1 MKTFYQL
8 LVNTLLAGV
17 TNMYVWFAL
26 VFWAYLET
34 NSVIATSVIGGIFL
48 VNMAFSSFWLGS
60 VVDHNK
66 KKHAMMLSSLA
77 TLLLFASALGIYLH
91 APTGAF
97 QSLNSVW
104 LWVLVVTLMLGVAAG
119 NIRNIA
125 LPTVVTLLVP
135 PENRDKANGLI
146 GTMMG
151 ISFAITS
158 VASGFILAYG
168 GMGWVL
174 SIAVSVT
181 ALAIIHLAFVT
192 VPEEQIIHTET
203 KPKKLDI
210 RGTIKVVGAIP
221 GLFALIFFTTFNNF
235 LGGVFMALMDAY
247 GLSLV
252 SVQTWGTMF
261 AVLSSGFIL
270 GGLIVAKKGL
280 GANPLKTLFKASI
293 VMWISCIFFTIQPSI
308 ILLAAGML
316 LWMTLSPFIEATEQT
331 IIQKVVPYERQ
342 GRVFGFAQSIEQAA
356 SPITAFLIG
365 PIAQFFFIPLMTN
378 GLGTELIGS
387 WFGTGPARGIALVFT
402 TTGIIGLIVT
412 LLAMR
417 SNSYKLLFQ
426 KYSEPS
432 TN

>member
-1 MKTFYQL
+1 
-8 LVNTLLAGV
+8 
-17 TNMYVWFAL
+17 MYVWFAL

-60 VVDHNK
+60 IVDHHK
-66 KKHAMMLSSLA
+66 KKHAMMFSSLA
-77 TLLLFASALGIYLH
+77 TLFLFSIALGIYLF
-91 APTGAF
+91 APEGAF
-97 QSLNSVW
+97 QTISSIW
-104 LWVLVVTLMLGVAAG
+104 LWLLVVVLMLGVAAG

-135 PENRDKANGLI
+135 ADKRDRANGLI

-151 ISFAITS
+151 ITFAITS

-168 GMGWVL
+168 GMIWVL
-174 SIAVSVT
+174 GLAVTLTLIAI
-181 ALAIIHLAFVT
+181 LHLAFIK
-192 VPEEQIIHTET
+192 VPEEKIIHTEE

-210 RGTIKVVGAIP
+210 RGTIKIVAGIP
-221 GLFALIFFTTFNNF
+221 GLFDLIFFTTFNNF

-261 AVLSSGFIL
+261 AILSFGFIL
-270 GGLIVAKKGL
+270 GGLIVAKRGL
-280 GANPLKTLFKASI
+280 GTNPLKTLFRASI
-293 VMWISCIFFTIQPSI
+293 IMWVSCIFFTIQPSI
-308 ILLAAGML
+308 LLLAAGML

-365 PIAQFFFIPLMTN
+365 PIAQFFFIPFMTN
-378 GLGTELIGS
+378 GAGAELIGS
-387 WFGTGPARGIALVFT
+387 WFGTGHARGIALVFT
-402 TTGIIGLIVT
+402 TAGIIGLIVT
-412 LLAMR
+412 LFAMK
-417 SNSYKLLFQ
+417 SKSYKLLFQ

-432 TN
+432 VNPATSGV

>member
-1 MKTFYQL
+1 
-8 LVNTLLAGV
+8 
-17 TNMYVWFAL
+17 MYVWFAL

-60 VVDHNK
+60 IVDHHK
-66 KKHAMMLSSLA
+66 KKHAMMFSSLA
-77 TLLLFASALGIYLH
+77 TLFLFSIALGIYLF
-91 APTGAF
+91 APEGAF
-97 QSLNSVW
+97 QTISSIW
-104 LWVLVVTLMLGVAAG
+104 LWPLVVVLMLGVAAG

-135 PENRDKANGLI
+135 ADKRDRANGLI

-151 ISFAITS
+151 ITFAITS

-168 GMGWVL
+168 GMIWVL
-174 SIAVSVT
+174 GLAVTLTLIAI
-181 ALAIIHLAFVT
+181 LHLAFIK
-192 VPEEQIIHTET
+192 VPEQNIVHSEEQ
-203 KPKKLDI
+203 PKKLDI
-210 RGTIKVVGAIP
+210 RGTVKIVGAIP

-270 GGLIVAKKGL
+270 GGLIVAKRGL
-280 GANPLKTLFKASI
+280 GTNPLKTLFRASI
-293 VMWISCIFFTIQPSI
+293 IMWVSCIFFTIQPSI
-308 ILLAAGML
+308 LLLAGGML

-365 PIAQFFFIPLMTN
+365 PIAQFFFIPFMTN
-378 GLGTELIGS
+378 GAGAELIGS
-387 WFGTGPARGIALVFT
+387 WFGTGHARGIALVFT
-402 TTGIIGLIVT
+402 TAGIIGLIVT
-412 LLAMR
+412 LFAMK
-417 SNSYKLLFQ
+417 SKSYKLLFQ

-432 TN
+432 VNPATSGV